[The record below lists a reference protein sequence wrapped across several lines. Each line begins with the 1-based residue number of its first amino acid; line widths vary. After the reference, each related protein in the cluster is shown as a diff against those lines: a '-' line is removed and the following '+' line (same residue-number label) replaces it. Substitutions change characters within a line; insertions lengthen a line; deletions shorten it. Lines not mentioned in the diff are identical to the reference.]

1 MDKVAAF
8 KRSLTGQNS
17 GLDQATR
24 DAIVRSAL
32 KAIGVKNPVI
42 PGRTGNA

>member
-1 MDKVAAF
+1 MDKVTS
-8 KRSLTGQNS
+8 KRSFTKRNS

-24 DAIVRSAL
+24 DAIVINAL
-32 KAIGVKNPVI
+32 KVIGVKDIVM